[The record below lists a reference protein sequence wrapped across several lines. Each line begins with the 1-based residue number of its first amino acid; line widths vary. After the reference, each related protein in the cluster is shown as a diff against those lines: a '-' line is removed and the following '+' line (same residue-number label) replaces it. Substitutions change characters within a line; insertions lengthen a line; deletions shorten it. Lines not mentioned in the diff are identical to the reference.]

1 MKKTKTVRKVLS
13 LCLALAMCAALALT
27 LFSCGKQQTANTDYY
42 KREEGV
48 SAADYFAE
56 VLKHNETAR
65 EKFTAAAR
73 GYNMS
78 AEGFDR
84 NADPPEVTAETEG
97 VTAVVRGEG
106 DAAKTWLVNL
116 DGAKAALASM
126 TPADDATKAKYERY
140 CTELTAE
147 MIPEVVLKMQ
157 TAVEIESKNGP
168 IDTLLIWI
176 GKFLQILTKLTGG
189 YYVLALFVFAIII
202 EIIMLPFGIKQQKNS
217 IKQAKMRPKEM
228 AIRKK
233 YAGRNDQATMQKMQ
247 AELQKM
253 YQEEGFN
260 PMGGCLPLLIQF
272 PIIIALYNIV
282 VDPLRYVLGLASGFS
297 SALTSYATA
306 AKAAGGLGMTL
317 NNTRGTIE
325 LLSHLDE
332 SAREG
337 FRHFLYYS
345 NAEACYG
352 KLESIQ
358 SFPNFKLF
366 GLNMGLI
373 PGFRQ
378 PYVLLIIPV
387 LTFVIYFL
395 SMKLNRKL
403 TYQPATTDRQTGCSN
418 NMMDIGMPLMS
429 VYISFIVP
437 AAVGIYWIFKSI
449 IGTLKQFLL
458 QKAMPLPVFSEEDYK
473 SAEKEMKGKK
483 PPMRAGE
490 RTTGDGKVVR
500 SLHHIDDDDDELP
513 PPAPDTGDEDDEEP
527 AKDQEKNPAGDMAA
541 PVKEDRKDK
550 KK

>member
-1 MKKTKTVRKVLS
+1 MKKTKTMRKVLS
-13 LCLALAMCAALALT
+13 LCLAFAMCAMLALT
-27 LFSCGKQQTANTDYY
+27 LSACGKQQTVTIDYV
-42 KREEGV
+42 REEGV
-48 SAADYFAE
+48 PAEDYFAK
-56 VLKHNETAR
+56 VLAQDAAAR

-78 AEGFDR
+78 AEGFDDA
-84 NADPPEVTAETEG
+84 NLPEITAETAG

-106 DAAKTWLVNL
+106 ETAKTWLVNL
-116 DGAKAALASM
+116 DGARAALASLV
-126 TPADDATKAKYERY
+126 PADDTTKAKYTAY
-140 CTELTAE
+140 CEELTAE
-147 MIPEVVLKMQ
+147 MIPTVVEKMQ
-157 TAVEIESKNGP
+157 TAVEITGKNGP

-176 GKFLQILTKLTGG
+176 GKFLHILTKLTGG
-189 YYVLALFVFAIII
+189 YYVLALFIFAIII

-282 VDPLRYVLGLASGFS
+282 VDPLRYVLGLASSFS
-297 SALTSYATA
+297 SALSTYATTA
-306 AKAAGGLGMTL
+306 RAAGGLGMTL
-317 NNTRGTIE
+317 SNARGTIE
-325 LLSHLDE
+325 LLSGFGGH
-332 SAREG
+332 APEG
-337 FRHFLYYS
+337 LQNFLYFS
-345 NAEACYG
+345 NAGECYQ
-352 KLESIQ
+352 KLSDIT
-358 SFPNFKLF
+358 FPNFNMF

-373 PGFRQ
+373 PGFHK
-378 PYVLLIIPV
+378 PYALLAIPV
-387 LTFVIYFL
+387 LTFVIYFF
-395 SMKLNRKL
+395 SMKINRKL
-403 TYQPATTDRQTGCSN
+403 SYQPATVDQQTGCSN

-458 QKAMPLPVFSEEDYK
+458 QKVMPLPVFSDEDYK
-473 SAEKEMKGKK
+473 AAEKEMKGKK

-490 RTTGDGKVVR
+490 STTGSGKVVR

-513 PPAPDTGDEDDEEP
+513 PPAPESGDDEEEEK
-527 AKDQEKNPAGDMAA
+527 AAGDNAKNPANGMAA

>member
-1 MKKTKTVRKVLS
+1 MKKTKTLHKVLS
-13 LCLALAMCAALALT
+13 LCLVFALCAALALV
-27 LFSCGKQQTANTDYY
+27 LSACGKQQEAAVDYV
-42 KREEGV
+42 REEGV
-48 SAADYFAE
+48 SAEDYFAK
-56 VLKHNETAR
+56 VLKQNASAR

-78 AEGFDR
+78 AEGFDDA
-84 NADPPEVTAETEG
+84 NLPEITADTAG

-106 DAAKTWLVNL
+106 ENAKTWLVNL

-126 TPADDATKAKYERY
+126 TPTDDSTKAKYSAY
-140 CTELTAE
+140 CEELTAE
-147 MIPEVVLKMQ
+147 MIPAVVEKMQ
-157 TAVEIESKNGP
+157 TAVEITTKNGP

-189 YYVLALFVFAIII
+189 YYVLALFIFAIII

-282 VDPLRYVLGLASGFS
+282 VDPLRYVLGLASSFS
-297 SALTSYATA
+297 SALTTYCTTA
-306 AKAAGGLGMTL
+306 RAAGGLGMTL
-317 NNTRGTIE
+317 SNTRGTIE
-325 LLSHLDE
+325 LLSNFGGK
-332 SAREG
+332 APEG
-337 FRHFLYYS
+337 LQNFLYFS
-345 NAEACYG
+345 NAGDCYHE
-352 KLESIQ
+352 LTNIT
-358 SFPNFKLF
+358 FPNFSLF
-366 GLNMGLI
+366 GQNMGLV
-373 PGFRQ
+373 PGFHK
-378 PYVLLIIPV
+378 PYVLLVVPV

-395 SMKLNRKL
+395 SMKINRKL
-403 TYQPATTDRQTGCSN
+403 TYQPVTVDQQTGCSN

-458 QKAMPLPVFSEEDYK
+458 QKFMPLPVFTEEEYK
-473 SAEKEMKGKK
+473 AAEKEMKGKK

-490 RTTGDGKVVR
+490 RTTGSGKVVR

-513 PPAPDTGDEDDEEP
+513 PPQPESGNEEEETP
-527 AKDQEKNPAGDMAA
+527 ANDSGEKPENGMAA
-541 PVKEDRKDK
+541 PLKEDRKDK